1 MGKILIV
8 VGLAVV
14 VAGLIIQFAPQAFSW
29 FGKLPGDIRYE
40 KGNMKF
46 FFPITT
52 MILLSVG
59 ISLLLKFFHF
69 LLIFVELFFLWL
81 ILQFH
86 QLDNP

>member
-8 VGLAVV
+8 VGLLAV

-40 KGNMKF
+40 KGNFKL
-46 FFPITT
+46 FFPLTT

-59 ISLLLKFFHF
+59 VSLLLK
-69 LLIFVELFFLWL
+69 LFGR
-81 ILQFH
+81 
-86 QLDNP
+86 

>member
-8 VGLAVV
+8 GGL
-14 VAGLIIQFAPQAFSW
+14 VAGLVGLVMRFAPQAFSW

-52 MILLSVG
+52 MILVSVG
-59 ISLLLKFFHF
+59 ISLLLKF
-69 LLIFVELFFLWL
+69 LGR
-81 ILQFH
+81 
-86 QLDNP
+86 

>member
-14 VAGLIIQFAPQAFSW
+14 VAGLIIQLAPQAFSW

-59 ISLLLKFFHF
+59 ISLLLKFFGR
-69 LLIFVELFFLWL
+69 
-81 ILQFH
+81 
-86 QLDNP
+86 

>member
-59 ISLLLKFFHF
+59 ISLLLKFFGR
-69 LLIFVELFFLWL
+69 
-81 ILQFH
+81 
-86 QLDNP
+86 

>member
-8 VGLAVV
+8 VGLLAV

-40 KGNMKF
+40 KGNFKF
-46 FFPITT
+46 FFPLTT

-59 ISLLLKFFHF
+59 ASLLLK
-69 LLIFVELFFLWL
+69 LFGR
-81 ILQFH
+81 
-86 QLDNP
+86 

>member
-8 VGLAVV
+8 VGLLAV

-40 KGNMKF
+40 KGNFKF
-46 FFPITT
+46 FFPLTT

-59 ISLLLKFFHF
+59 ISLLLK
-69 LLIFVELFFLWL
+69 LFGR
-81 ILQFH
+81 
-86 QLDNP
+86 

>member
-8 VGLAVV
+8 VGLVAV

-40 KGNMKF
+40 KGNFKF
-46 FFPITT
+46 FFPLTT

-59 ISLLLKFFHF
+59 ISLLLKFFGR
-69 LLIFVELFFLWL
+69 
-81 ILQFH
+81 
-86 QLDNP
+86 

>member
-8 VGLAVV
+8 VGLVAVLV
-14 VAGLIIQFAPQAFSW
+14 GLLVQFAPQTFSW

-59 ISLLLKFFHF
+59 ISLLLKF
-69 LLIFVELFFLWL
+69 LGR
-81 ILQFH
+81 
-86 QLDNP
+86 

>member
-8 VGLAVV
+8 VGFVAVFV
-14 VAGLIIQFAPQAFSW
+14 GLLIQFVPQAISW

-59 ISLLLKFFHF
+59 ISLLWKFFGR
-69 LLIFVELFFLWL
+69 
-81 ILQFH
+81 
-86 QLDNP
+86 

>member
-1 MGKILIV
+1 MGKVLI
-8 VGLAVV
+8 
-14 VAGLIIQFAPQAFSW
+14 VAGLVAVLVGLVMQFAPQAFSW

-59 ISLLLKFFHF
+59 VSLLLK
-69 LLIFVELFFLWL
+69 LFGR
-81 ILQFH
+81 
-86 QLDNP
+86 